1 MTVVFEALAVGC
13 VVVTGLLSVTAVAMA
28 LRQDAS
34 PDGRREEIRCRAARE
49 RDAR

>member
-1 MTVVFEALAVGC
+1 MVTVVFEALAVGC

-34 PDGRREEIRCRAARE
+34 PDGRREDPLSRGKRA
-49 RDAR
+49 